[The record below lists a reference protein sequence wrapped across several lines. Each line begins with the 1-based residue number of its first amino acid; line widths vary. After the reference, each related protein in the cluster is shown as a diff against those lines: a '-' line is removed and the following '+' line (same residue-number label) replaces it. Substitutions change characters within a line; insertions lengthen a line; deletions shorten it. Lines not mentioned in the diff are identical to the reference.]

1 MKARSIFAVA
11 LFASCTGAF
20 AHDLTADI
28 AKFNQ
33 ISAGKKADSKEVVHA
48 RADVQRAQALM
59 EQSEAKML
67 LEIRHLTNA
76 GLKELG
82 EPTSSLP
89 NEIKRLETALANP
102 KTSDRARIDKAR
114 QILSAVKEQLMV
126 YDVVNGEAMDSMR
139 QALKKIEAA
148 PAK

>member
-1 MKARSIFAVA
+1 MNARTIIAIA
-11 LFASCTGAF
+11 LLASCTGAF
-20 AHDLTADI
+20 SHDLTSDI
-28 AKFNQ
+28 AKFNR

-76 GLKELG
+76 GLRELG

-102 KTSDRARIDKAR
+102 KTTDRAKIEKAR
-114 QILSAVKEQLMV
+114 QILATVKEQLMV
-126 YDVVNGEAMDSMR
+126 YDVVNGEAMESMQ
-139 QALKKIEAA
+139 QALKKIETA